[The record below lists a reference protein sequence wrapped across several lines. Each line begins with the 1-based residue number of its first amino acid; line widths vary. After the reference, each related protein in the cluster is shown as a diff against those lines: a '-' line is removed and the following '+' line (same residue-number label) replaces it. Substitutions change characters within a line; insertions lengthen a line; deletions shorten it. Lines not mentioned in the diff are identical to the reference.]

1 MSWAILIVEDDP
13 TLRDILVTT
22 LEDYD
27 QYLVYGASSPSE
39 ALALARENIF
49 DLVVTDV
56 RMDEMDGIQCL
67 QQMRFIQPDLRS
79 IVITGYASDDAPGR
93 AIRVEAEDY
102 LFKPFGIAQFL
113 TAVERVLEV
122 EKEKSLY
129 EQVVGAVNHSLK
141 ALARLAGTAISQ
153 AELASLERLRDR
165 AFQSL
170 YVAIRSGMLVQGD
183 GLGMWDRLEQLET
196 DREQLKTPGFHGKE
210 RQALA
215 DGYRHVVE
223 LMAALS
229 RAGLRAQPASRKPHQ
244 VAVPDFNRFFRRI
257 KAGELSVE
265 QVKLAPF
272 LRQLSTEARTASPEL
287 EQLYE
292 KAWGADVKTPVS

>member
-27 QYLVYGASSPSE
+27 QYLVYGAASPSE

-67 QQMRFIQPDLRS
+67 QQMRHIQPDLRS

-122 EKEKSLY
+122 EKEKTFYDQIL
-129 EQVVGAVNHSLK
+129 GAVNHSIRVI
-141 ALARLAGTAISQ
+141 ARLAGTAISQ

-165 AFQSL
+165 AFQSY

-183 GLGMWDRLEQLET
+183 ALGTWDRLEQLEA
-196 DREQLKTPGFHGKE
+196 DRELLKSPGFHGKE

-215 DGYRHVVE
+215 DGYRHLVE

-229 RAGLRAQPASRKPHQ
+229 RAGLRTQTTSRKPNQ
-244 VAVPDFNRFFRRI
+244 VAPPDFYRFYRRI
-257 KAGELSVE
+257 KSGELSVE

-272 LRQLSTEARTASPEL
+272 LRVLPAESRAANPEL
-287 EQLYE
+287 EELYE

>member
-67 QQMRFIQPDLRS
+67 QQMRHIQPDLRS

-122 EKEKSLY
+122 EQEKSLY
-129 EQVVGAVNHSLK
+129 EQVLGAVNSSLK
-141 ALARLAGTAISQ
+141 TLVRLAGAAISQ

-165 AFQSL
+165 AFQSY
-170 YVAIRSGMLVQGD
+170 YVAIRSGILVQGD
-183 GLGMWDRLEQLET
+183 ALATWDRLEQLEQ

-215 DGYRHVVE
+215 DGYRHTVE

-229 RAGLRAQPASRKPHQ
+229 RTGLRSQPTTRKAHQ
-244 VAVPDFNRFFRRI
+244 VAAQDFYRLYRRI

-272 LRQLSTEARTASPEL
+272 LRRLPVETRSTNPQLEE
-287 EQLYE
+287 LYE
-292 KAWGADVKTPVS
+292 KAWGADVKTPA

>member
-67 QQMRFIQPDLRS
+67 QQMRHIQPDLRS

-129 EQVVGAVNHSLK
+129 DQVVGAVNTSIK

-165 AFQSL
+165 AFQSY

-183 GLGMWDRLEQLET
+183 ALGTWDRIEQLET
-196 DREQLKTPGFHGKE
+196 DREQLKTPGFHGQQ

-215 DGYRHVVE
+215 DGYRHTME

-229 RAGLRAQPASRKPHQ
+229 RAGLRAQPTSRKPHQ
-244 VAVPDFNRFFRRI
+244 VAAPDFYRFYRRI
-257 KAGELSVE
+257 KSGELSVE
-265 QVKLAPF
+265 QVKLAPY
-272 LRQLSTEARTASPEL
+272 LRKMPVEARSASPQL
-287 EQLYE
+287 EELYE
-292 KAWGADVKTPVS
+292 KAWGADVKTTV